1 MRRCL
6 LTGSNRGIGLEL
18 AKQLA
23 AQGHRVFATCRT
35 PAQSEELQQLAAQ
48 HNGQL
53 TVIALDVTDP
63 ASIEEAYTTLSK
75 QTDTLDGLINSAG
88 ILNDG
93 DSIETLQTEVMMQNF
108 AVNTIAPAM
117 IVQRF
122 LGLLKRG
129 TAPLVVNLSS
139 SFASIGLKSEE
150 MPARYSYSMSKAALN
165 MLSKT
170 MAIELKPHGIAVIA
184 LHPGWVRTDLGGPDA
199 RLTPSE
205 SVEGILQVIEN
216 VSLDDSGKYLTW
228 RGSEIPW

>member
-1 MRRCL
+1 MRRYL

-18 AKQLA
+18 TKQLVV
-23 AQGHRVFATCRT
+23 QGHRVFATCRA
-35 PAQSEELQQLAAQ
+35 PAQSAELEQLAAQ

-63 ASIEEAYTTLSK
+63 ASIEEAHSILLK
-75 QTDTLDGLINSAG
+75 HTDALDVLINNAG
-88 ILNDG
+88 ILDDG
-93 DSIETLQTEVMMQNF
+93 DSIETLQAEAIMQNF

-129 TAPLVVNLSS
+129 SDPLVVNMSS
-139 SFASIGLKSEE
+139 SFASIGLKSEK
-150 MPARYSYSMSKAALN
+150 MPPRYSYSMSKAALN

-170 MAIELKPHGIAVIA
+170 MALELKPLNITVIA

-199 RLTPSE
+199 RLAPSE
-205 SVEGILQVIEN
+205 SVEGILQVMEKL
-216 VSLDDSGKYLTW
+216 SLDDAGKYLTW
-228 RGSEIPW
+228 QGSEMPW